1 MPPSHASLL
10 TIFIFFSYQVAMLTT
25 LDTTITDIMVII
37 NFMYTFM
44 NK

>member
-10 TIFIFFSYQVAMLTT
+10 TIFIFFSDQVAMLTT